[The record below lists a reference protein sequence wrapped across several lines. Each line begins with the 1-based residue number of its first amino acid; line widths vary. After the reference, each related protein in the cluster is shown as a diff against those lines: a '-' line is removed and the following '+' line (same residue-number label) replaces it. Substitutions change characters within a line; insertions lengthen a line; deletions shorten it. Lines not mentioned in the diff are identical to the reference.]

1 MSRTGSLE
9 TEVKLRVAS
18 PETARALLGR
28 CGARLVAA
36 RHFEDNWLFDDPE
49 ASLRSRGAM
58 LRLRRTPARATLT
71 YKGPKRLVEGL
82 KTREERETQV
92 ADADETEAILRAL
105 GLAPGFRYQK
115 YREVWQLGDTE
126 VVIDETPIGCFLE
139 IEGEAAAIHGVA
151 SSLGFSPR
159 DYLSDSYMALF
170 FASGGSGNMLF
181 PSG

>member
-1 MSRTGSLE
+1 MSRAGSVE

-18 PETARALLGR
+18 PDAARNLLGR
-28 CGARLVAA
+28 SGATLLAA
-36 RHFEDNWLFDDPE
+36 RHFEDNRLFDD
-49 ASLRSRGAM
+49 AQLSLGSRGAI

-151 SSLGFSPR
+151 SSLGFSSR
-159 DYLSDSYMALF
+159 DYIAESYATLF
-170 FASGGSGNMLF
+170 LAAGGSGDMLF
-181 PSG
+181 P